1 ESEKSCNNLTGLLSE
16 LSDLANLEAGH
27 LSLRRERIDLAPIL
41 ARVEEDVHEGEDRG
55 ITLRVAG
62 CSGAVFVFGDPVR
75 LTTAL
80 TTLVAATLRER
91 ADGMSMVVACR
102 HVDVPAGRTLRIA
115 IGDRDAVETLLDDEE
130 PAADTFDEYRGGLG
144 FRLVLASRIIG
155 AHGGRVSS
163 PVVDPGRLAIVVTLP
178 VAP

>member
-1 ESEKSCNNLTGLLSE
+1 
-16 LSDLANLEAGH
+16 
-27 LSLRRERIDLAPIL
+27 
-41 ARVEEDVHEGEDRG
+41 
-55 ITLRVAG
+55 
-62 CSGAVFVFGDPVR
+62 
-75 LTTAL
+75 
-80 TTLVAATLRER
+80 
-91 ADGMSMVVACR
+91 MVVACR

-130 PAADTFDEYRGGLG
+130 PPADTFDEYRGGLG

-163 PVVDPGRLAIVVTLP
+163 PGVDPGRLAIVVTLP